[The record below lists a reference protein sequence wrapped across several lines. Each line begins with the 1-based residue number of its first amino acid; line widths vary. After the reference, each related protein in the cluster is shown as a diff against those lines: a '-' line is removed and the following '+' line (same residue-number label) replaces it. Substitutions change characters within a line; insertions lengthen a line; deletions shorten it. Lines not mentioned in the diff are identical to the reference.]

1 MIWMHLGLACN
12 LCDPDDDY
20 RLMAMK
26 KKGKTKGNAHMA
38 WENNLC
44 EDLNAGFDDVQFGN
58 CEITLSE
65 VEETVDS
72 IVEE

>member
-1 MIWMHLGLACN
+1 
-12 LCDPDDDY
+12 
-20 RLMAMK
+20 MATK

-65 VEETVDS
+65 VEETMDS